1 MNIVLCTINPSI
13 ELAWREA
20 LVGFPA
26 LQPFCEILT
35 GNITNIEVDAVVSPA
50 NSFGFMDGGIDLHYS
65 TVFGWHVQERLQ
77 AFIKTMAVQELPVG
91 EAVAVETGHGRIR
104 CVIAAPTMRTPCV
117 LRDVQPVY
125 LAARAAAV
133 VASRSGIK
141 TLAFPGMGMGTG
153 RLPFGAAAK
162 AMLEGIHDGLFPKPF
177 PKSLRDVMEG
187 VT

>member
-26 LQPFCEILT
+26 LHLLCEILT
-35 GNITNIEVDAVVSPA
+35 GNITELAVDAVVSPA

-91 EAVAVETGHGRIR
+91 EAVEVFR
-104 CVIAAPTMRTPCV
+104 
-117 LRDVQPVY
+117 
-125 LAARAAAV
+125 
-133 VASRSGIK
+133 
-141 TLAFPGMGMGTG
+141 
-153 RLPFGAAAK
+153 FGDFAGW
-162 AMLEGIHDGLFPKPF
+162 LIEG
-177 PKSLRDVMEG
+177 
-187 VT
+187 

>member
-65 TVFGWHVQERLQ
+65 TVFGWYVQERLQ

>member
-20 LVGFPA
+20 FVDFPA
-26 LQPFCEILT
+26 LHPLCEILT
-35 GNITNIEVDAVVSPA
+35 GNITELAVDAVVSPA

-91 EAVAVETGHGRIR
+91 EAVAVETGHGRIKY
-104 CVIAAPTMRTPCV
+104 VIAAPTMRTPCV
-117 LRDVQPVY
+117 LHDAEPVY
-125 LAARAAAV
+125 LAARAATVA
-133 VASRSGIK
+133 ASRGGIE

-153 RLPFGAAAK
+153 RLFFGAAAR

-177 PKSLRDVMEG
+177 PRSLRDVMEG
-187 VT
+187 

>member
-1 MNIVLCTINPSI
+1 MNIVRCTSNPSI

-20 LVGFPA
+20 LGDVPA
-26 LQPFCEILT
+26 LHPLCEILT
-35 GNITNIEVDAVVSPA
+35 GNITELAVDAVVSPA

-91 EAVAVETGHGRIR
+91 EAVAVETGHGRIKHA
-104 CVIAAPTMRTPCV
+104 IAAPTMRTPCV
-117 LRDVQPVY
+117 LHDAEPVY
-125 LAARAAAV
+125 LAARAATV
-133 VASRSGIK
+133 SASRGGIE

-153 RLPFGAAAK
+153 RLPFGAAAR

-177 PKSLRDVMEG
+177 PKSLREAMG
-187 VT
+187 